1 MLNLRRSSVSRDTIH
16 LSEAHLSECESGT
29 AIFTALGP
37 FLQMPAS
44 IPVSTSIQN
53 FSTASAT
60 QGADSFK
67 TAASNAAAASHSGVT
82 ETDEQQATEST
93 TPDASLGAV
102 RIPHGSTIIA
112 AGCLGMVY
120 TQLTLSPAGIEFA
133 RHFGA
138 SGLHIGILGAIPTG
152 MLFLQFLAAVVAN
165 HLTYRRGL
173 WMAVSIVQRLILL
186 PVAWGPLLLPDV
198 QPAVWLWLFLGLSV
212 VNHGLLHFASPL
224 WMSWMGDYLPRHG
237 LAQFWG
243 VRHLWMQWA
252 GAASLLF
259 ASYLLQVYSDQICL
273 AFAVLM
279 TIAAVL
285 GVIDILMFFPV
296 TEPPVTRIAETA
308 IRTVLAEPFRNR
320 DFRSFIRFM
329 SFWHFAAM
337 TGAPFI
343 SLFLLSEVGMSL
355 SRLLLLWVFCW
366 VGGAVCSA
374 RLGHLVARVG
384 HRPVL
389 IVCTALK
396 STNMAA
402 LIFIPNHP
410 ETAFWLLVPVLV
422 IDSIL
427 NAGFAVATNGF
438 LLTRSPS
445 GNRTM
450 YIAAGTALAGL
461 VGGLTSVA
469 CGALLTV
476 EQFQAFASDWRLSSY
491 RLLFAISIVL
501 RLASVLFVVGIR
513 EPEASGMRVVLSQL
527 IGATPLRM
535 VRFPVGLFRSSVDL
549 PVVDTSSTKSA
560 GSDES

>member
-1 MLNLRRSSVSRDTIH
+1 
-16 LSEAHLSECESGT
+16 
-29 AIFTALGP
+29 
-37 FLQMPAS
+37 MPAS
-44 IPVSTSIQN
+44 IPVSPSILNCASTSLNQE
-53 FSTASAT
+53 SDVSAAEPSDQT
-60 QGADSFK
+60 GNTNRSEAGVADPL
-67 TAASNAAAASHSGVT
+67 AGVNQLT
-82 ETDEQQATEST
+82 ENPSACT
-93 TPDASLGAV
+93 
-102 RIPHGSTIIA
+102 RIPRGNTIIV
-112 AGCLGMVY
+112 AGCLGMAY

-152 MLFLQFLAAVVAN
+152 MLFLQFLAAVIAN

-173 WMAVSIVQRLILL
+173 WMAVSVVQRLILL
-186 PVAWGPLLLPDV
+186 PVAWGPMLLPDV
-198 QPAVWLWLFLGLSV
+198 QPAVWLWLFLGLTV
-212 VNHGLLHFASPL
+212 INHGLLHFASPL

-252 GAASLLF
+252 GAAALLF
-259 ASYLLQVYSDQICL
+259 ASYLLEIYADQICL

-296 TEPPVTRIAETA
+296 TEPPVTRIPETA

-366 VGGAVCSA
+366 VGGAICSA
-374 RLGHLVARVG
+374 RLGQLVGRVG

-410 ETAFWLLVPVLV
+410 ETAFWLLVPVFV

-476 EQFQAFASDWRLSSY
+476 SEFQAFASDWHLTSY

-513 EPEASGMRVVLSQL
+513 EPEASGMRVVFSQL

-535 VRFPVGLFRSSVDL
+535 VRFPVGLFRSGVEL
-549 PVVDTSSTKSA
+549 PAVNATSTKSA
-560 GSDES
+560 GGGEP